1 MNKQMNLPLLR
12 IGQIRVLNKISWYK
26 RKCTSHITI
35 QNNQKSMNECTPSWQ
50 KATMKRQQLES
61 LGQKGLF

>member
-1 MNKQMNLPLLR
+1 MNLPLLRR

-26 RKCTSHITI
+26 HKCTGYITI
-35 QNNQKSMNECTPSWQ
+35 QKNQKSMNKCRHSWQ
-50 KATMKRQQLES
+50 KATMKKQQLES